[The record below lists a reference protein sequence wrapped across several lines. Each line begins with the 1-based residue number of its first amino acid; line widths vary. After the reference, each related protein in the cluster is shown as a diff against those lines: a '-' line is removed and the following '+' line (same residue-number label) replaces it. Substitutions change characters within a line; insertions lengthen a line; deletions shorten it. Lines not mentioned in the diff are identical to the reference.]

1 MVAIFQKKVIVISAI
16 IPIIIPYE
24 FAYKVLFSRIFQRN
38 ISANRLALVG
48 WAVFTI
54 RLKFCFPAITRMFLN
69 KIDWYL
75 EH

>member
-1 MVAIFQKKVIVISAI
+1 MVAIFQKKVMAVFSAI

-24 FAYKVLFSRIFQRN
+24 FAYKVLFSQIFQRN

-54 RLKFCFPAITRMFLN
+54 RLKFCFLAITRMFLN
-69 KIDWYL
+69 GID
-75 EH
+75 

>member
-1 MVAIFQKKVIVISAI
+1 MVAIFQKKVMAVISAI

-24 FAYKVLFSRIFQRN
+24 FAFKVLFSRIFQQN

-54 RLKFCFPAITRMFLN
+54 RLKFCFPAITQMFLN
-69 KIDWYL
+69 GID
-75 EH
+75 